1 MPSLSNAQKLTLRR
15 IARGIK
21 KQNPFYNVTHVR
33 THLYQVLPTGSNI
46 THKNIHN
53 TITNRW
59 YQNTNFF

>member
-1 MPSLSNAQKLTLRR
+1 MPNLSNAQKVKLRR

-21 KQNPFYNVTHVR
+21 KQNPFYNVTQLR
-33 THLYQVLPTGSNI
+33 AHLYQVLPAGTNV

-53 TITNRW
+53 TITNTW